1 MHAAPRLDETAHMTD
16 SADTRV
22 EPPYTGDERQQ
33 LTAFLDFLRGT
44 IAHKSAGLSEPDAHR
59 SVLPSPLM
67 TVAGLL
73 SHLRWVE
80 AYWFDV
86 SLGGQPNRAPYSAE
100 RPDGE
105 FEIAADLSLD
115 QLLADYAEQCARS
128 REVTAAMGLDDTVA
142 FRGEHRLS
150 LRWVL
155 IHMIEETGRHAGHL
169 DVIRELLDGVTGE

>member
-1 MHAAPRLDETAHMTD
+1 MTD
-16 SADTRV
+16 TPVNDPRV
-22 EPPYTGDERQQ
+22 EPPYQGDERE
-33 LTAFLDFLRGT
+33 LLSAFLDYLRAT
-44 IAHKSAGLSEPDAHR
+44 IAFKSEGLSEADTHR

-80 AYWFDV
+80 AYWFEV
-86 SLGGQPNRAPYSAE
+86 ALSGQPNRAPYSAE

-105 FEIAADLSLD
+105 FEIAANLTTAE
-115 QLLADYAEQCARS
+115 LLADYAQQCERS
-128 REVTAAMGLDDTVA
+128 REVTAGLALDDTVA
-142 FRGEHRLS
+142 FRDGKQLS

-169 DVIRELLDGVTGE
+169 DVIREFLDGATGE